1 MDHIGVWLRSL
12 HWFRK
17 RLNLS
22 ESFIIESLLS
32 DLNSLLISIQ
42 VEKLVIVYWWFIM
55 TIRTLVN
62 LLLHVFHVSFV
73 HMMVSF

>member
-1 MDHIGVWLRSL
+1 LDHIGVWLRSL